1 MSGSIGRRVG
11 TLSKVIA
18 DLTGPLGDRVRWGLP
33 ESSIIAELLQE
44 GAPWLDPASYVTTGS
59 HDTFELRVRA
69 HGRSPTSSFLLCSLF
84 SNALGLRS
92 HDVSRFPPLKG
103 MGSSGEPLP
112 YAIHSV
118 RDPTTARL
126 ASVA

>member
-1 MSGSIGRRVG
+1 MSASIGRRVG

-69 HGRSPTSSFLLCSLF
+69 HGRSPTSSFLLCFISMPPPGGCDC
-84 SNALGLRS
+84 SS
-92 HDVSRFPPLKG
+92 TQSSRGTTSTGIEVTWERVKAKFPD
-103 MGSSGEPLP
+103 E
-112 YAIHSV
+112 
-118 RDPTTARL
+118 D
-126 ASVA
+126 